1 MIEDEKHCIKRQ
13 RIVVATDRT
22 QQSSHRPLQ
31 SWPHRNR
38 AREPVTDFNSMT
50 QLLLHCV
57 PCDEWFQG
65 QADSHCPRCGAE
77 VENASIPSGS
87 TAVLGD
93 LATMSGILK
102 LNSESQSLVAV
113 PLNTGNVTGDSSSK
127 ENAPSKR
134 RSRSRAESLAGH
146 NLGVYRCD
154 ALLGRGAMGA
164 VYLAVHQ
171 QLERRCALKVLSP
184 KFVETDADY
193 VNRFRQEAIA
203 AANLNHPNVV
213 MAYSAGEFDGMHY
226 LEMEFVAGQ
235 SLQKTLDTRQRLA
248 PAEAL
253 QIAAQIAD
261 GLAAAHR
268 AGLIH
273 RDVKPENVML
283 TKEAHGPGRAKIGDF
298 GLAKKVRGRGEKVF
312 DGLVGTPHYMAP
324 ELFSGGIAS
333 PTTDVYALGV
343 CLFRMLSGRIPFAG
357 KTVKQLMSQVRK
369 EQFPDIAAECPE
381 LPTEIAELLNWL
393 THRDP
398 QQRPRDADE
407 AQPRLF
413 AALDQIRDVRQ
424 LLEEAFRDEHD
435 IVWTPR
441 SEPDEFDAVVKLR
454 NGRQQRVVIAP
465 NDENTPFKQLQIFSL
480 GGPAQPKHFELAL
493 RRNAAQPHGS
503 IAIRDV
509 DGIPHFV
516 VVENHS
522 RAKVDADE
530 LARSVRHI
538 ARHADRVE
546 EFLTGRDE
554 H

>member
-1 MIEDEKHCIKRQ
+1 
-13 RIVVATDRT
+13 
-22 QQSSHRPLQ
+22 
-31 SWPHRNR
+31 
-38 AREPVTDFNSMT
+38 
-50 QLLLHCV
+50 
-57 PCDEWFQG
+57 
-65 QADSHCPRCGAE
+65 
-77 VENASIPSGS
+77 
-87 TAVLGD
+87 
-93 LATMSGILK
+93 
-102 LNSESQSLVAV
+102 
-113 PLNTGNVTGDSSSK
+113 
-127 ENAPSKR
+127 
-134 RSRSRAESLAGH
+134 
-146 NLGVYRCD
+146 
-154 ALLGRGAMGA
+154 MGA

-193 VNRFRQEAIA
+193 VSRFRQEAIA
-203 AANLNHPNVV
+203 AANLHHPNVV
-213 MAYSAGEFDGMHY
+213 MAYSAGETDGMHF
-226 LEMEFVAGQ
+226 LEMEFVSGQ
-235 SLQKTLDTRQRLA
+235 SLQKLLDTRQRLS
-248 PAEAL
+248 PAESL
-253 QIAAQIAD
+253 RLAAQIAD

-273 RDVKPENVML
+273 RDVKPDNVML
-283 TKEAHGPGRAKIGDF
+283 TKETHGLGRAKIGDF

-324 ELFSGGIAS
+324 ELFAGGLAS
-333 PTTDVYALGV
+333 PTADVYALGV
-343 CLFRMLSGRIPFAG
+343 CLFRMLTGRIPFAG
-357 KTVKQLMSQVRK
+357 KTVKQLMSQIRK
-369 EQFPDIAAECPE
+369 EPFPDIRLDCPD
-381 LPTEIAELLNWL
+381 LPDEIAELLSWL

-398 QQRPRDADE
+398 LQRPRDADE

-413 AALDQIRDVRQ
+413 SALEQIRDVRQ

-435 IVWTPR
+435 ITWTPR
-441 SEPDEFDAVVKLR
+441 TDQDEFDVLVKLR
-454 NGRQQRVVIAP
+454 NGRNQRVVIAP

-480 GGPAQPKHFELAL
+480 GGPAQAKHFELAL

-509 DGIPHFV
+509 DGVPHFV

-546 EFLTGRDE
+546 EFLTGRDD